1 MNPGGWRFPLRVGF
15 RYASSTHRG
24 ALVAFISRVSTAGLV
39 LGVALLIVVLS
50 VMNGFD
56 RELRERILS
65 LVPHVSL
72 QPIQPVRDWRALVAA
87 VEAHPEV
94 LAAAPYVDLQALLMY
109 RGKVVPAL
117 IHGTEPAFERRISS
131 IDRYLAKGTLDL
143 LDADADT
150 LLLSDTLAHK
160 LGVGVG
166 ESLQVM
172 VPDVNAVGQVMPRV
186 QRVLLGGVFDT
197 GTEVD
202 NAMALAGLGL
212 ATRLRGA
219 PGVVQGVRFQV
230 RDLFSAPRVERE
242 VIQGLGIEI
251 HGLDWTRTHGN
262 LYEAIQ
268 LSRNM
273 VGILLF
279 LIIAVAVFNVVSTL
293 FLIVKDKEGDI
304 AILRTLG
311 ASPADIMGVFMVQGT
326 LIGLA
331 GALCGG
337 LIGCVLSL
345 LITDAVALLESL
357 LGVQFLKAEVY
368 PVSYLPSQL
377 AFTDVASVCA
387 VALAMSF
394 VATLYPSWRAARMQP
409 AEVLRYE

>member
-1 MNPGGWRFPLRVGF
+1 MGAAWRLALRICL
-15 RYASSTHRG
+15 RYAGSSHRG
-24 ALVAFISRVSTAGLV
+24 ALVAFISRVSTTGLV

-72 QPIQPVRDWRALVAA
+72 QPLTPLTDWQGLAAA
-87 VEAHPEV
+87 VEAHPDV
-94 LAAAPYVDLQALLMY
+94 VAAAPYVDLQALLMY
-109 RGKVVPAL
+109 RGRVMPVLLHGADPGAEARISTIGSYLQSGSLQALDGSTDRVIVSESQAQRLGIAVGDSLLLLVPDTNAQGQVVPR
-117 IHGTEPAFERRISS
+117 TS
-131 IDRYLAKGTLDL
+131 
-143 LDADADT
+143 
-150 LLLSDTLAHK
+150 
-160 LGVGVG
+160 
-166 ESLQVM
+166 
-172 VPDVNAVGQVMPRV
+172 
-186 QRVLLGGVFDT
+186 RVLLAGIYRT

-202 NAMALAGLGL
+202 NLLALTGLHTAM
-212 ATRLRGA
+212 RLRGT
-219 PGVVQGVRFQV
+219 PETVQGIRFQV
-230 RDLFSAPRVERE
+230 RDLFAAPRVQHE
-242 VIQGLGIEI
+242 VVQGLGIEVYA
-251 HGLDWTRTHGN
+251 LDWTRTHGN
-262 LYEAIQ
+262 LYEAIR

-311 ASPADIMGVFMVQGT
+311 ASPAAIMGVFVVQGT
-326 LIGLA
+326 LIGLTGAVIGGFA
-331 GALCGG
+331 GVL
-337 LIGCVLSL
+337 LSL
-345 LITDAVALLESL
+345 GVTDAVALLERV

-368 PVSYLPSQL
+368 PVSYLPSAL
-377 AFTDVASVCA
+377 AWRDVAQVCG

-409 AEVLRYE
+409 ADVLRYE

>member
-1 MNPGGWRFPLRVGF
+1 MRVAWRFALRVGL
-15 RYASSTHRG
+15 RYAGSSHSG
-24 ALVAFISRVSTAGLV
+24 ALVAFISRVSMLGLV

-72 QPIQPVRDWRALVAA
+72 QPLTPVRDWHALAA
-87 VEAHPEV
+87 AIEAHPEV
-94 LAAAPYVDLQALLMY
+94 LAAAPYVDLQGLLMY
-109 RGKVVPAL
+109 RGRVVPVL
-117 IHGTEPAFERRISS
+117 LHGADPAAEARISS
-131 IDRYLAKGTLDL
+131 IDSYLQAGELQA
-143 LDADADT
+143 LDADADQLILSESLARRLGIEVGDG
-150 LLLSDTLAHK
+150 LLLL
-160 LGVGVG
+160 
-166 ESLQVM
+166 
-172 VPDVNAVGQVMPRV
+172 VPDANAQGQVLPRAT
-186 QRVLLGGVFDT
+186 RVRLAGIYRT

-202 NAMALAGLGL
+202 NTLALTGLRTAM
-212 ATRLRGA
+212 RLRGDPDA
-219 PGVVQGVRFQV
+219 VQGVRFQV
-230 RDLFSAPRVERE
+230 RDLFAAPRVQRE
-242 VIQGLGIEI
+242 VVQGLGIEVYA
-251 HGLDWTRTHGN
+251 LDWTRTHGN
-262 LYEAIQ
+262 LYEAIR

-311 ASPADIMGVFMVQGT
+311 ASPGAIMAVFVVQGT

-331 GALCGG
+331 GAAAGG
-337 LIGCVLSL
+337 VAGVLLSL
-345 LITDAVALLESL
+345 GVTEAVALLERVL
-357 LGVQFLKAEVY
+357 DVQFLKAEVY
-368 PVSYLPSQL
+368 PVSYLPSAL
-377 AFTDVASVCA
+377 AWRDVAQVCG

>member
-1 MNPGGWRFPLRVGF
+1 MGHAWRFALRVGF
-15 RYASSTHRG
+15 RYAGSSHRG
-24 ALVAFISRVSTAGLV
+24 ALVAFISRVSMLGLV

-72 QPIQPVRDWRALVAA
+72 QPLTPVGDWHALAA
-87 VEAHPEV
+87 AIEAHPEV
-94 LAAAPYVDLQALLMY
+94 LAAAPYVDLQGLLMY
-109 RGKVVPAL
+109 RGSVVPVL
-117 IHGTEPAFERRISS
+117 LHGADPAAEARISA
-131 IDRYLAKGTLDL
+131 IGAYLQAGSLEA
-143 LDADADT
+143 LDADADQ
-150 LLLSDTLAHK
+150 LILSESLARR
-160 LGVGVG
+160 LGVGAG
-166 ESLQVM
+166 DGLLLL
-172 VPDVNAVGQVMPRV
+172 VPDANAQGQVLPRAT
-186 QRVLLGGVFDT
+186 RVRLAGIYRT

-202 NAMALAGLGL
+202 NTLALTGLRTAM
-212 ATRLRGA
+212 RLRGDPA
-219 PGVVQGVRFQV
+219 AVQGVRFQV
-230 RDLFSAPRVERE
+230 RDLFAAPRVQRE
-242 VIQGLGIEI
+242 VVQGLGIEV
-251 HGLDWTRTHGN
+251 HALDWTRTHGN
-262 LYEAIQ
+262 LYEAIR

-311 ASPADIMGVFMVQGT
+311 ASPGAIMAVFVVQGT

-331 GALCGG
+331 GAAAGG
-337 LIGCVLSL
+337 VAGVLLSL
-345 LITDAVALLESL
+345 GVTDAVALLERV

-368 PVSYLPSQL
+368 PVSYLPSAL
-377 AFTDVASVCA
+377 AWRDVAQVCA

>member
-1 MNPGGWRFPLRVGF
+1 VGAAWRLALRIGL
-15 RYASSTHRG
+15 RYAGSSHRG
-24 ALVAFISRVSTAGLV
+24 ALVAFISRVSTTGLV

-72 QPIQPVRDWRALVAA
+72 QPLTPLADWKGLAAA

-94 LAAAPYVDLQALLMY
+94 VAAAPYVDLQALLMY
-109 RGKVVPAL
+109 RGRVMPVLLHGADPHAEARISTIGSYLQAGSLQALDASTDRVIVSESQARRLGIAVGDSLLLLVPDTNAQGQVVPR
-117 IHGTEPAFERRISS
+117 TSRVV
-131 IDRYLAKGTLDL
+131 LAGIY
-143 LDADADT
+143 
-150 LLLSDTLAHK
+150 
-160 LGVGVG
+160 
-166 ESLQVM
+166 
-172 VPDVNAVGQVMPRV
+172 R
-186 QRVLLGGVFDT
+186 T

-202 NAMALAGLGL
+202 NLLALTGLRTAM
-212 ATRLRGA
+212 RLRGT
-219 PGVVQGVRFQV
+219 PETVQGIRFQV
-230 RDLFSAPRVERE
+230 RDLFAAPRVQRE
-242 VIQGLGIEI
+242 VVQGLGIEVYA
-251 HGLDWTRTHGN
+251 LDWTRTHGN
-262 LYEAIQ
+262 LYEAIR

-273 VGILLF
+273 IGILLF

-311 ASPADIMGVFMVQGT
+311 ASPAAIMGVFVVQGT
-326 LIGLA
+326 LIGLT
-331 GALCGG
+331 GAAIGG
-337 LIGCVLSL
+337 LAGVLLSL
-345 LITDAVALLESL
+345 GITDAVALLERV

-368 PVSYLPSQL
+368 PVSYLPSAL
-377 AFTDVASVCA
+377 AWWDVAQVCG

-409 AEVLRYE
+409 ADVLRYE

>member
-1 MNPGGWRFPLRVGF
+1 
-15 RYASSTHRG
+15 
-24 ALVAFISRVSTAGLV
+24 FISRVSTTVLV

-72 QPIQPVRDWRALVAA
+72 QPLTPLTDWQGLAAA
-87 VEAHPEV
+87 VEAHPDV
-94 LAAAPYVDLQALLMY
+94 VAAAPYVDLQALLMY
-109 RGKVVPAL
+109 RGRVMPVLLHGADPGAEARISTIGSYLQSGSLQALDGSTDRVIVSESQAQRLGIAVGDSLLLLVPDTNAQGQVVPR
-117 IHGTEPAFERRISS
+117 TS
-131 IDRYLAKGTLDL
+131 
-143 LDADADT
+143 
-150 LLLSDTLAHK
+150 
-160 LGVGVG
+160 
-166 ESLQVM
+166 
-172 VPDVNAVGQVMPRV
+172 
-186 QRVLLGGVFDT
+186 RVLLAGIYRT

-202 NAMALAGLGL
+202 NLLALTGLHTAM
-212 ATRLRGA
+212 RLRGT
-219 PGVVQGVRFQV
+219 PETVQGIRFQV
-230 RDLFSAPRVERE
+230 RDLFAAPRVQHE
-242 VIQGLGIEI
+242 VVQGLGIEVYA
-251 HGLDWTRTHGN
+251 LDWTRTHGN
-262 LYEAIQ
+262 LYEAIR

-311 ASPADIMGVFMVQGT
+311 ASPAAIMGVFVVQGT
-326 LIGLA
+326 LIGLTGAVIGGFA
-331 GALCGG
+331 GVL
-337 LIGCVLSL
+337 LSL
-345 LITDAVALLESL
+345 GVTDAVALLERV

-368 PVSYLPSQL
+368 PVSYLPSAL
-377 AFTDVASVCA
+377 AWRDVAQVCG